1 MKTALNILVISI
13 VISFSSYS
21 QTIINQDTL
30 KKYVF
35 DALNAIEPTI
45 NYADHSHLSEKGL
58 SLVLNHHDDKIFD
71 IIHTQGFNNFTKIVY
86 ENEVSTFN
94 KIITSD
100 LLISIELNEI
110 RSIFPRK
117 LLNIPPKIKS
127 YTLFGNTMTSNIW
140 YFTSSKNIKYKFSV
154 FFIDSQITS
163 IGYQIFK

>member
-1 MKTALNILVISI
+1 MKLLSTILLIILIS
-13 VISFSSYS
+13 SFSYS
-21 QTIINQDTL
+21 QTTINQDTL
-30 KKYVF
+30 LKSVIN
-35 DALNAIEPTI
+35 ALDLIEPTVI
-45 NYADHSHLSEKGL
+45 YADHSHLSEKGL
-58 SLVLNHHDDKIFD
+58 SLVLNHQDIEIFD

-86 ENEVSTFN
+86 KNDESTFN

-100 LLISIELNEI
+100 SLILIELKEI

-117 LLNIPPKIKS
+117 LLNCPPKIKS